1 MAATDPTGPADDDHE
16 LRLANEFADARVRVV
31 HTRNGVRLAIS
42 APKLGREVWLC
53 PLQLE
58 SLTWQ
63 PPETFSA
70 FLATP
75 FGPEPEAE

>member
-1 MAATDPTGPADDDHE
+1 MDDGGPIE
-16 LRLANEFADARVRVV
+16 LANEFAHVEVTLV
-31 HTRNGVRLAIS
+31 HTRNGQRLRIR
-42 APKLGREVWLC
+42 APKLGREILLC

-75 FGPEPEAE
+75 FGPEAPTEEG